1 VKELVWAGGTSVCNR
16 SLAEGSALRMHGR
29 TSLRRTA
36 EFVRSWL
43 GHQERWLLWRPLEG
57 RASEAEDPALAES
70 CFLSASTVHRWL
82 DRAGIEA
89 KRSVAGQLREIPC
102 SGEMGT
108 DGLWARLRGGGKRVV
123 LALVDSVSGVIW
135 PPVVA
140 TDEERATSWQQLFE
154 RAEAEGPALR
164 LECPQARSVTW
175 TLCMFEHACTI
186 SRCPSNKTRSVW
198 GPLLPLFNTNTPFF
212 LPTQDATESLPL
224 TSMEI

>member
-1 VKELVWAGGTSVCNR
+1 VWEKLLRDIRPVGVEELVWAGGASVCNR

-43 GHQERWLLWRPLEG
+43 GHQERWLLWRPLEEG
-57 RASEAEDPALAES
+57 LALTEC
-70 CFLSASTVHRWL
+70 CFLSASAVHRWL

-89 KRSVAGQLREIPC
+89 KRSVADQLREIPC

-123 LALVDSVSGVIW
+123 LVLVDSGSGLIW

-140 TDEERATSWQQLFE
+140 TDEERATS
-154 RAEAEGPALR
+154 
-164 LECPQARSVTW
+164 
-175 TLCMFEHACTI
+175 
-186 SRCPSNKTRSVW
+186 
-198 GPLLPLFNTNTPFF
+198 
-212 LPTQDATESLPL
+212 
-224 TSMEI
+224 

>member
-1 VKELVWAGGTSVCNR
+1 
-16 SLAEGSALRMHGR
+16 MHGR

-123 LALVDSVSGVIW
+123 LALADSVSGVIW

-164 LECPQARSVTW
+164 SARAPGLSQASLELGTSATLHLAPVAQPGKQNGRRSGTAAGVPPGP
-175 TLCMFEHACTI
+175 I
-186 SRCPSNKTRSVW
+186 SY
-198 GPLLPLFNTNTPFF
+198 L
-212 LPTQDATESLPL
+212 DALHV
-224 TSMEI
+224 